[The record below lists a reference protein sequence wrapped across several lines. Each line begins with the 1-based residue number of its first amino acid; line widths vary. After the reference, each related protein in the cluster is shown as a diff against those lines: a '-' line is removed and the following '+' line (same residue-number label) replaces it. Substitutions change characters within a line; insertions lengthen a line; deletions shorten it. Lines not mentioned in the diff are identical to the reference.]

1 MPLNR
6 FDIATMT
13 PNLGQQLSSALVQ
26 TPQVQPIIVMPVGQL
41 AEQPAAPQKK
51 QTIKKSTSSSTS
63 VKTKQPSGN
72 VFGVPLPNFGT
83 RPAPQQYELPALP
96 QQPPLNQNLQT
107 YLGGQSIQQA
117 ITPPQYQGFGLP
129 VFQNSDLIGLTPEMY
144 GNVLDTTKQ
153 NIGFNNEVAS
163 SNYSNRLKVIDMMR
177 ALDETEQKQY
187 SDNLQNIVRIAQT
200 NTEIKRGA
208 YMQSPEEEATMNAQL
223 QAYTT
228 QVHAAAQE
236 RLAAIQHRYAM
247 AREAASDARQLRAA
261 KSNMQNE
268 AMKEMLSLYGDA
280 IKEAWKTMSPE
291 DAKRYVDT
299 VSAGNPMGASDIIS
313 KISPR
318 SRELLMAATTGAK
331 MIQQMTGLPID
342 SLFQA
347 AAPTAEGRPQ
357 IGSLED
363 LQAHRKRILGVD
375 VYE

>member
-26 TPQVQPIIVMPVGQL
+26 APQVQPIIVMPVGQPT
-41 AEQPAAPQKK
+41 EQPASPQKK
-51 QTIKKSTSSSTS
+51 QTTKKSTSSSTA
-63 VKTKQPSGN
+63 VKTQQPSGN
-72 VFGVPLPNFGT
+72 VFGVPMPNFGT

-107 YLGGQSIQQA
+107 YLGGQSVQQA

-187 SDNLQNIVRIAQT
+187 SDNLHNIGRMAQT

-208 YMQSPEEEATMNAQL
+208 YMQSPEEEAKMKMQME
-223 QAYTT
+223 AYGV
-228 QVHAAAQE
+228 QIHAAAQE

-268 AMKEMLSLYGDA
+268 AMKEMLNLYGAA

-291 DAKRYVDT
+291 DAKRFVDA

-318 SRELLMAATTGAK
+318 SRELLNAAITGDA
-331 MIQQMTGLPID
+331 MFSQLSGMPRG

-347 AAPTAEGRPQ
+347 AAPAAEDDGVIDYKPGMSKTFLGRP
-357 IGSLED
+357 L
-363 LQAHRKRILGVD
+363 K
-375 VYE
+375 